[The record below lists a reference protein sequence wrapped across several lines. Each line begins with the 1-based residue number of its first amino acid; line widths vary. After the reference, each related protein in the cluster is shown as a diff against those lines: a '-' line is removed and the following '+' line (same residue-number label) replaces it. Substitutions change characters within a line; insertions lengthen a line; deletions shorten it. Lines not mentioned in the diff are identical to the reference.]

1 MEPIINPWL
10 IYFAS
15 VADNIC
21 FASLIITVTA
31 AIALLFLLCF
41 YIATKIEDGEVRE
54 TKILRTWSIRSGIA
68 TLIFLLITVFTPSR
82 NTVIAMIAANA
93 ITPNA
98 IEAAA
103 EAGKDVV
110 DYLTESIEDLIDGV
124 NEDETEEETVT
135 TEEGTKE

>member
-10 IYFAS
+10 IYFVS
-15 VADNIC
+15 IADNISIVGVT
-21 FASLIITVTA
+21 FASIMTVSF
-31 AIALLFLLCF
+31 LFLLAF
-41 YIATKIEDGEVRE
+41 YITSKVEEEESRE
-54 TKILRTWSIRSGIA
+54 TKILRFWSIRSGIA
-68 TLIFLLITVFTPSR
+68 ALFFLLITVFTPSK

-103 EAGKDVV
+103 DVGKDVV

-124 NEDETEEETVT
+124 NEDETAEEEET
-135 TEEGTKE
+135 KE

>member
-15 VADNIC
+15 IVDNIGI
-21 FASLIITVTA
+21 ASFIFTSITSVA
-31 AIALLFLLCF
+31 FLFLLGF
-41 YIATKIEDGEVRE
+41 YIAVKVEEGESRE

-68 TLIFLLITVFTPSR
+68 ALVFLLITVFTPSR

-93 ITPNA
+93 ITPDA

-103 EAGKDVV
+103 DAGKDVV

-124 NEDETEEETVT
+124 NEDETAEEEEV
-135 TEEGTKE
+135 KE

>member
-1 MEPIINPWL
+1 MEPIISPWL

-15 VADNIC
+15 IVDHIGIAGVLFTTLLSIA
-21 FASLIITVTA
+21 FFILIG
-31 AIALLFLLCF
+31 L
-41 YIATKIEDGEVRE
+41 YIYMNMEYGGEDQDTKIF
-54 TKILRTWSIRSGIA
+54 RTWSIRSGIA
-68 TLIFLLITVFTPSR
+68 ALVFLLITIFTPSR

-103 EAGKDVV
+103 DVGKDVV

-124 NEDETEEETVT
+124 NEKETEE
-135 TEEGTKE
+135 

>member
-15 VADNIC
+15 MTDNIGIVGVI
-21 FASLIITVTA
+21 FTSIMTASF
-31 AIALLFLLCF
+31 LFLLAF
-41 YIATKIEDGEVRE
+41 YIASKIEEGESRE
-54 TKILRTWSIRSGIA
+54 TKVLRTWSIRSGIA
-68 TLIFLLITVFTPSR
+68 ALIFLLVTVFTPSR

-103 EAGKDVV
+103 DAGKDVV

-124 NEDETEEETVT
+124 NEDETAEEEET
-135 TEEGTKE
+135 KE

>member
-15 VADNIC
+15 IADHIGIVGVL
-21 FASLIITVTA
+21 FTSITTVSS
-31 AIALLFLLCF
+31 LFLLAF
-41 YIATKIEDGEVRE
+41 YIATKIEEGESRE
-54 TKILRTWSIRSGIA
+54 TKILRAWSIRSGIA
-68 TLIFLLITVFTPSR
+68 ALIFLLVTVFTPSR

-93 ITPNA
+93 ITPDA

-103 EAGKDVV
+103 DAGKDVV

-124 NEDETEEETVT
+124 NEDETAEEEEV
-135 TEEGTKE
+135 KE

>member
-15 VADNIC
+15 MAYNIG
-21 FASLIITVTA
+21 ITGFVFTC
-31 AIALLFLLCF
+31 IMTVSFLFLITF
-41 YIATKIEDGEVRE
+41 YIGSKIEEGESRE
-54 TKILRTWSIRSGIA
+54 TKILRAWSIRSGIA
-68 TLIFLLITVFTPSR
+68 ALIFLLVTVFTPSR

-103 EAGKDVV
+103 DAGKDVV

-124 NEDETEEETVT
+124 NEDETEE
-135 TEEGTKE
+135 KEVKE

>member
-10 IYFAS
+10 IYFVS
-15 VADNIC
+15 IADNIGIVGVI
-21 FASLIITVTA
+21 FTSIMTVSF
-31 AIALLFLLCF
+31 LFLLAF
-41 YIATKIEDGEVRE
+41 YIASKIEEGESRE
-54 TKILRTWSIRSGIA
+54 TKVLRTWSIRSGIA
-68 TLIFLLITVFTPSR
+68 ALIFLLVTVFTPSR

-103 EAGKDVV
+103 DVGKDVV

-124 NEDETEEETVT
+124 NEDETAEEEET
-135 TEEGTKE
+135 KE